1 MNNNKL
7 SFKEKPKGLSEKKMK
22 ATHLNSEI
30 ILTFAFMIL
39 WNFINPIDI

>member
-1 MNNNKL
+1 MDNNKL
-7 SFKEKPKGLSEKKMK
+7 SFKENQKAFQKRKMK
-22 ATHLNSEI
+22 ATYLNSEI